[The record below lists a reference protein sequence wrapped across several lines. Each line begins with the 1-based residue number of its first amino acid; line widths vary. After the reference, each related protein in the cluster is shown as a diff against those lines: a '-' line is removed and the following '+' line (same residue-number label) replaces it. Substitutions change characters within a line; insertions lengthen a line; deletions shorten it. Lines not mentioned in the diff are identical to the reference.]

1 MVARIKKNDKVIVLA
16 GKDKGKEGTVIDI
29 SSKKNAVIVSGISL
43 VTHHKKARK
52 QGEVSGIVQE
62 ESFIGLAKI
71 MPVCGSC
78 KTPCR
83 VNSKMLDNGKRART
97 CNNCK
102 EIF

>member
-1 MVARIKKNDKVIVLA
+1 MMARIKKNDKVVILA
-16 GKDKGKEGTVIDI
+16 GKDKGKESVVIGL
-29 SSKKNAVIVSGISL
+29 SSKNGKVIVKDVAML
-43 VTHHKKARK
+43 THHKKAGK
-52 QGEVSGIVQE
+52 QGEVSGVIRE
-62 ESFIGLAKI
+62 ESFIDLAKV

-83 VNSKMLDNGKRART
+83 VNSKVLENGKRARM

>member
-1 MVARIKKNDKVIVLA
+1 MVARIKKNDKVVVLA
-16 GKDKGKEGTVIDI
+16 GKDKGKEGTVIDLN
-29 SSKKNAVIVSGISL
+29 SKNGTVIVKGVAL
-43 VTHHKKARK
+43 ATRHKKAKK
-52 QGEVSGIVQE
+52 QGEVSGIVKE
-62 ESFIGLAKI
+62 ESFINLAKV

-83 VNSKMLDNGKRART
+83 VNSKVLENGKRARM

>member
-1 MVARIKKNDKVIVLA
+1 MVARIKKNDKVVVLA
-16 GKDKGKEGTVIDI
+16 GKDKGKEGTVIDLSTKTGMI
-29 SSKKNAVIVSGISL
+29 IVKGIAL
-43 VTHHKKARK
+43 VTRHKKAKK
-52 QGEVSGIVQE
+52 QGDVAGIIKE
-62 ESFIGLAKI
+62 ESFIDSAKV

-83 VNSKMLDNGKRART
+83 VNSKVLENGKRARM

>member
-1 MVARIKKNDKVIVLA
+1 MVARVKKNDMVLVLA
-16 GKDKGKEGTVIDI
+16 GKDKGKQGTVIGL
-29 SSKKNAVIVSGISL
+29 SNKKGAVVVKGIAIV
-43 VTHHKKARK
+43 TRHKKASK
-52 QGEVSGIVQE
+52 QGEVSGILKE
-62 ESFIGLAKI
+62 ESFIDLAKV

-83 VNSKMLDNGKRART
+83 VNSKVLENGKRARM

>member
-1 MVARIKKNDKVIVLA
+1 MMARIKKNDKVVVLA
-16 GKDKGKEGTVIDI
+16 GKDKGKEGTVIGLD
-29 SSKKNAVIVSGISL
+29 SKHNQVLVKGVAV
-43 VTHHKKARK
+43 VTRHKKARK
-52 QGEVSGIVQE
+52 QGDVAGIMKE
-62 ESFIGLAKI
+62 ESFIAVAKV

-83 VNSKMLDNGKRART
+83 VNSKMLENGKRARM

>member
-1 MVARIKKNDKVIVLA
+1 MVARVKKNDKVIVLA
-16 GKDKGKEGTVIDI
+16 GKDKGKEGTVMDFDL
-29 SSKKNAVIVSGISL
+29 KEGKVLVKGIAIL
-43 VTHHKKARK
+43 TRHAKARK
-52 QGEVSGIVQE
+52 QGEVSSIKKE
-62 ESFIGLAKI
+62 ENFIDLAKV

-83 VNSKMLDNGKRART
+83 VNCKVLENGKRARM